1 MILGEAYQRCR
12 KIEPLSIH
20 IMRIITMLILLICIL
35 IFIINLTLNIIND
48 KPVVSNSYIQ
58 EDMPVPDIK
67 FFSESLFVVASCNF
81 KNSVSGLDYDCNSYT
96 SESLIKNGPY
106 YYVNF
111 SIPFAYGYKMVL
123 DTSNDTR
130 YAQYGKR
137 GEKIIS
143 FQINFFDQNAN
154 PSLFVEIS
162 DSEPVYLKENIS
174 STFLQSIT
182 MTNTLQILPKEDTNV
197 NLGRNIRQIIIP
209 NWKATMGFQPDYEI
223 IPYLTSRI
231 ITSRERFMQN
241 NEDLSNL
248 AFFNIKADFD
258 ITIIETE
265 QRTHTILSS
274 LGLLGG
280 AWSFAIIAYK
290 LLFGMFCYK
299 PIYYIVDGQTRH

>member
-1 MILGEAYQRCR
+1 
-12 KIEPLSIH
+12 
-20 IMRIITMLILLICIL
+20 
-35 IFIINLTLNIIND
+35 
-48 KPVVSNSYIQ
+48 
-58 EDMPVPDIK
+58 
-67 FFSESLFVVASCNF
+67 
-81 KNSVSGLDYDCNSYT
+81 
-96 SESLIKNGPY
+96 
-106 YYVNF
+106 
-111 SIPFAYGYKMVL
+111 MVL

-265 QRTHTILSS
+265 QSS

-290 LLFGMFCYK
+290 LLFGDDTIQPFGIIQK
-299 PIYYIVDGQTRH
+299 HGHFDKLNQKQLTDHLSTIPLVQDSFNNVDGENQVVLLEKKISDLELFLRDYVVEAQHLDKVYENIENNKNK